1 MYYKKHE
8 LVNARPWDETVA
20 VRRLIINREGRHISA
35 AAVVEVKVPEK
46 KLIDTRIPASWYKIR
61 KKSNCPSH
69 SRIK

>member
-20 VRRLIINREGRHISA
+20 VRRLNREGRHISA
-35 AAVVEVKVPEK
+35 AAVVEVKVPGK
-46 KLIDTRIPASWYKIR
+46 KNIDTRIPESWYKIR

-69 SRIK
+69 FRIK

>member
-35 AAVVEVKVPEK
+35 AAVVEVKVPGK
-46 KLIDTRIPASWYKIR
+46 KLIDTRIPASCY
-61 KKSNCPSH
+61 
-69 SRIK
+69 